1 MDDDIQDDEIG
12 AGGDDDLGGPEASLQ
27 DAAPGQIR
35 ALARGLAVLEALN
48 QRPGA
53 TVTEV
58 TNATG
63 LARTTAYR
71 VLETL
76 CAAGYAARTA
86 EERYRLLPGVH
97 RLADGAI
104 AEKWITEIARPAA
117 AALAKDLA
125 WPLYLATPHG
135 GEMLLHR
142 LGEPGL
148 PPRVPLTGSAAG
160 IAYLAALPEAARIAV
175 TTTTG
180 ALQAPTPILD
190 RGVAALEGDGALWL
204 AVAVLVANWPVGCL
218 TVSIPNSA
226 LPGDPRPSDQG
237 ASALDRIIGLLTG
250 AAVEVAL
257 ALRKT

>member
-1 MDDDIQDDEIG
+1 MDDDIQDK
-12 AGGDDDLGGPEASLQ
+12 DDLGAEGADPGGDGASLQ

-35 ALARGLAVLEALN
+35 ALTRGLAVLEALN
-48 QRPGA
+48 RRASA
-53 TVTEV
+53 TVTEI

-76 CAAGYAARTA
+76 TAAGFAARTA
-86 EERYRLLPGVH
+86 EERYCVLPAVH

-104 AEKWITEIARPAA
+104 AERWIAEIARPAA
-117 AALAKDLA
+117 ATLAKDLT

-135 GEMLLHR
+135 SEMLLHR

-148 PPRVPLTGSAAG
+148 PARMALTASAAG
-160 IAYLAALPEAARIAV
+160 IAYLAALPEPARIAV
-175 TTTTG
+175 AATAG
-180 ALQAPTPILD
+180 PLQDPSPVLD
-190 RGVAALEGDGALWL
+190 RGVAALESDSALWL

-226 LPGDPRPSDQG
+226 LPGDQR
-237 ASALDRIIGLLTG
+237 AAALDRIIGLLTG
-250 AAVEVAL
+250 AAVDVAL